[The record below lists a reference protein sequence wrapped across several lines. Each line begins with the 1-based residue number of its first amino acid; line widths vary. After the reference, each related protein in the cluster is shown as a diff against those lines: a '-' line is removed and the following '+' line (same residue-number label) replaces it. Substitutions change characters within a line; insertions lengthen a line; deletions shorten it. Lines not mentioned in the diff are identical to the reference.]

1 MNAYS
6 TVEDPGATSSLPL
19 DSDSRW
25 QLVQRIV
32 ASEDFQRA
40 AQLRSIL
47 LYVSKA
53 AILHPETPLHEY
65 QIARDVLGRQADFN
79 PALDNI
85 VRAQVSHLRRKLAQY
100 YERDGKSDPIVVTIP
115 KGGYLPA
122 FTAQAPIQDQPAPF
136 GTSSAGSVETE
147 EGKNERHP
155 ALPDVQRHRWRPAL
169 LLVFAGCFLVG
180 AMAAWLLLRPH
191 LSEAPRRD
199 KADRGN
205 EFVRFLSQS
214 EGEVTI
220 VVPDLSLAILATSR
234 GKDLSLPEY
243 VSDSFPSSQLAQLKD
258 PMKRQVLAKVLGY
271 RSTTINEAM
280 VASDFKDALQRT
292 GDRVRI
298 RYSRDLHVADL
309 SLGNSILIGG
319 QGSGVNPWRETR

>member
-1 MNAYS
+1 
-6 TVEDPGATSSLPL
+6 
-19 DSDSRW
+19 
-25 QLVQRIV
+25 
-32 ASEDFQRA
+32 
-40 AQLRSIL
+40 
-47 LYVSKA
+47 
-53 AILHPETPLHEY
+53 
-65 QIARDVLGRQADFN
+65 
-79 PALDNI
+79 
-85 VRAQVSHLRRKLAQY
+85 
-100 YERDGKSDPIVVTIP
+100 
-115 KGGYLPA
+115 LPA
-122 FTAQAPIQDQPAPF
+122 
-136 GTSSAGSVETE
+136 
-147 EGKNERHP
+147 
-155 ALPDVQRHRWRPAL
+155 
-169 LLVFAGCFLVG
+169 VF
-180 AMAAWLLLRPH
+180 
-191 LSEAPRRD
+191 SEAPRRD